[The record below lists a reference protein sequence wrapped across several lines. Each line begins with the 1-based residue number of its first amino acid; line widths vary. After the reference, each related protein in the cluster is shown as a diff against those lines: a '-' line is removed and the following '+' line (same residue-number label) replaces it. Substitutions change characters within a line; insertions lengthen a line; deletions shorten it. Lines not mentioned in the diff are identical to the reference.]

1 MSQSP
6 NPFAEPGAPNWSSD
20 YFREPVPAGVSP
32 LGRGLV
38 GHVPLVAI
46 CLIVQGVLEIL
57 FGLFLI
63 ACGLFFMLSGDPEL
77 AGMQPL
83 AMMFIGVSL
92 PALLCGLLRLVAG
105 IFNLRY
111 RSRIL
116 GMAALCVGL
125 LTMITGYCAI
135 SSMALAVYGL
145 IVYLN
150 DSVVAA
156 FAMGDS
162 GKSGTDIQA
171 AFPAGR

>member
-1 MSQSP
+1 
-6 NPFAEPGAPNWSSD
+6 
-20 YFREPVPAGVSP
+20 
-32 LGRGLV
+32 
-38 GHVPLVAI
+38 
-46 CLIVQGVLEIL
+46 
-57 FGLFLI
+57 
-63 ACGLFFMLSGDPEL
+63 
-77 AGMQPL
+77 
-83 AMMFIGVSL
+83 MMFIGVSV
-92 PALLCGLLRLVAG
+92 PALLCGVLRLVAG

-116 GMAALCVGL
+116 GMAALGVGL